1 MTVKEFLNKTEN
13 MVISDYDLNEETGFV
28 EVNFS
33 GDIYGGVNYVFE
45 NNGALIFSATPK
57 NNNPRW
63 YENAHKLDL
72 SEIRELC
79 KGHENLELYYYSKSN
94 GVFSVKNVTQ
104 FEYDYSD
111 DGDGHYEACHIECS
125 ENPVAKSL
133 DNIEK
138 INVDDYEDFFESL
151 NKKFNESNLKEDIS
165 ELKTETLSNS
175 LKEISNWI
183 GSIWEK
189 ELPKGAWRTE
199 RILNKVL
206 GFKIYSKGIYV
217 RFSFM
222 DEDGDTDGHIYEDNL
237 ENWLSKRHFIK
248 AK

>member
-28 EVNFS
+28 EVKF
-33 GDIYGGVNYVFE
+33 GRDIYGGVNYVFE

-63 YENAHKLDL
+63 YETAHKLDL

-94 GVFSVKNVTQ
+94 GVFSVKSVTQ

-111 DGDGHYEACHIECS
+111 DGDGHYEACNIKCS
-125 ENPVAKSL
+125 AEPVAKSL
-133 DNIEK
+133 NDIEK
-138 INVDDYEDFFESL
+138 INVDDYEDFFENL
-151 NKKFNESNLKEDIS
+151 NFKKILNESTIE
-165 ELKTETLSNS
+165 KTETLSNS
-175 LKEISNWI
+175 LKEISNLI

-217 RFSFM
+217 RFSFI
-222 DEDGDTDGHIYEDNL
+222 DEDGDTDGHVYEDNL

>member
-28 EVNFS
+28 EVNFG

-63 YENAHKLDL
+63 YEAAHKLDL

-94 GVFSVKNVTQ
+94 GVFSIKNITQ

-111 DGDGHYEACHIECS
+111 DGDGHYEACHIKCS

-165 ELKTETLSNS
+165 ELKIETLSNS

-189 ELPKGAWRTE
+189 ELPKCAWRTE

-206 GFKIYSKGIYV
+206 GFKIYSKGVYV
-217 RFSFM
+217 RFSFV

>member
-28 EVNFS
+28 EVKF
-33 GDIYGGVNYVFE
+33 GKDIYGGVNYVFE

-63 YENAHKLDL
+63 YETAHKLDL

-94 GVFSVKNVTQ
+94 GVFSIKSVTQ

-111 DGDGHYEACHIECS
+111 DGDGHYEACNIKCS
-125 ENPVAKSL
+125 AEPVAKSL
-133 DNIEK
+133 NDIEK
-138 INVDDYEDFFESL
+138 INIDDYEDFFESL
-151 NKKFNESNLKEDIS
+151 NFQKILNESTIEKG
-165 ELKTETLSNS
+165 ETLSNL

-199 RILNKVL
+199 RILNKVR
-206 GFKIYSKGIYV
+206 GFKIYSKGICV
-217 RFSFM
+217 IFSFV
-222 DEDGDTDGHIYEDNL
+222 DEDGDTDGHMYEATL

>member
-28 EVNFS
+28 EVNF
-33 GDIYGGVNYVFE
+33 GRDIYGGINYVFE

-63 YENAHKLDL
+63 YETAHQLDL

-94 GVFSVKNVTQ
+94 GVFSVKSITQ

-111 DGDGHYEACHIECS
+111 DGDGHYEACNIRCS
-125 ENPVAKSL
+125 TEPVAKSL
-133 DNIEK
+133 NEIEK
-138 INVDDYEDFFESL
+138 INIDDYEDFFESL
-151 NKKFNESNLKEDIS
+151 NKFNESNLKEDIS
-165 ELKTETLSNS
+165 ELKIETLSNS
-175 LKEISNWI
+175 LKEISNWV

-199 RILNKVL
+199 RILNKIL

-217 RFSFM
+217 RFSFV
-222 DEDGDTDGHIYEDNL
+222 DEDDDTDGHIYETSL
-237 ENWLSKRHFIK
+237 EDWLSKRRFVK

>member
-28 EVNFS
+28 EVNFG
-33 GDIYGGVNYVFE
+33 GDIYDGINYVFE

-63 YENAHKLDL
+63 YQTAHKLDL

-165 ELKTETLSNS
+165 ELKTETLSNL

-217 RFSFM
+217 RFSFI
-222 DEDGDTDGHIYEDNL
+222 DEDGDTDGHVYEDNL
-237 ENWLSKRHFIK
+237 ENWLSKRHFVK